1 MRQVK
6 SFRGAYSESAL
17 STQHSVRLWEVDCN
31 RVIVHEHSQDQQS
44 SKDSPFEMSQEELL
58 VGDQRYIH
66 GSDGSWE
73 NTGYAGDRGSAKWY
87 CDNVARGTVRDLLPD
102 MYTMIS
108 HAITERGDKKTV
120 NGVRCREW
128 KFDQRTVLS
137 SQKGSICIGLDDHLP
152 YEMTMES
159 GHYSYSDY
167 NKPIEFEAPEAV
179 LQPASSTGSSN

>member
-1 MRQVK
+1 MLRREVTVAK
-6 SFRGAYSESAL
+6 SRHCSA
-17 STQHSVRLWEVDCN
+17 
-31 RVIVHEHSQDQQS
+31 HEHSQDQQS
-44 SKDSPFEMSQEELL
+44 STDSPFEMNQEELL

-66 GSDGSWE
+66 DRDGSWE

-87 CDNVARGTVRDLLPD
+87 CGNVARGTVRDLMPD

-137 SQKGSICIGLDDHLP
+137 SRKVR
-152 YEMTMES
+152 Y
-159 GHYSYSDY
+159 
-167 NKPIEFEAPEAV
+167 
-179 LQPASSTGSSN
+179 ASAWTITCRTR